1 MDDEWLRRIALAVAE
16 GLVTRRSPVIRL
28 PVNLPD
34 GGKTTVY
41 LYVDQVN

>member
-1 MDDEWLRRIALAVAE
+1 MDDAWLRRIALAVAE
-16 GLVTRRSPVIRL
+16 SLMTRRAPMIRL